1 MMRALIRFGLL
12 LVAVI
17 ALAACSTTQ
26 TATTLA
32 TPADGQPRTAGPG
45 DTVMSFQSTRP
56 MPNIVGGAD
65 IWGRTVNAGGTTVRY
80 LGSQGGR
87 ATFERI
93 DVAVQ
98 SNETTMSHTPLILP
112 TTSRTT
118 VQGSVGMTP
127 ISGTATS
134 TSTQII
140 SARGSSQYTTM
151 AQPIRFSLGRGQNTV
166 IEGRTL
172 TVTQVNASSVVYTI
186 E

>member
-1 MMRALIRFGLL
+1 MIRAFIRFGLL
-12 LVAVI
+12 LVAVV

-32 TPADGQPRTAGPG
+32 MPADGQPRTAGPG

-112 TTSRTT
+112 TSSQTT
-118 VQGSVGMTP
+118 VQGNIGMTP
-127 ISGTATS
+127 VSGTATS
-134 TSTQII
+134 SSVQVIP
-140 SARGSSQYTTM
+140 ARGSSQYATM
-151 AQPIRFSLGRGQNTV
+151 AQPIRFSLGRSQSTV

-172 TVTQVNASSVVYTI
+172 TVMQVNSNSVVYAI